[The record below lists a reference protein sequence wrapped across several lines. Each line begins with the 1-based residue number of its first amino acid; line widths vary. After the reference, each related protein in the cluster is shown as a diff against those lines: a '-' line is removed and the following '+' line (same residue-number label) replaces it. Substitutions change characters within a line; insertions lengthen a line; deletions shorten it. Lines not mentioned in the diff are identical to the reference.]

1 MKQNRKRKMLL
12 EPKRNPRTTYR
23 LATLDDGL
31 YHLTVYPKTPA
42 PIHTAHYRMD
52 MLPEWMQ
59 NCLRLLDAAG
69 GGHSVEGVGRKVDST
84 YWIEPIEAVS
94 PPDDSSWTL
103 LIEAQKVLD
112 RGLYTR

>member
-1 MKQNRKRKMLL
+1 MKQNRKQKMLL

-23 LATLDDGL
+23 LTAIDDGL

-42 PIHTAHYRMD
+42 PIHKATYRLD
-52 MLPEWMQ
+52 LLPEWMQ
-59 NCLRLLDAAG
+59 DCVRLLDTAG
-69 GGHSVEGVGRKVDST
+69 NGHVVDHVGRKVGPN

-94 PPDDSSWTL
+94 PPDDSSWTR
-103 LIEAQKVLD
+103 LIEAQKVVD